1 MSVHKNKVKVMV
13 SRRSIEIE
21 RRGGELQNTDM
32 SRQRWRVEIKAGRV
46 DLGKSKLR
54 PVKRL
59 DDRDERILGKV
70 EGVSSAHES
79 HSL

>member
-1 MSVHKNKVKVMV
+1 M
-13 SRRSIEIE
+13 
-21 RRGGELQNTDM
+21 QNTDM